1 MADAIEWCS
10 VVWQTVGAAAES
22 EGSLFK
28 LSMAALPAVA
38 GIAGIVI
45 GQKTLASAE
54 VKSVRAALL
63 AEVEAIH
70 DMCVIRQY
78 VDAFRE
84 DAEYFRSPE
93 GKKRQERGEG
103 FKNHIPATDINLI
116 YRANLNRL
124 GGLSRREAK
133 LIVRFHQ
140 LIGGVLQDVS
150 EGGVLYEGSNDP
162 NDYDEAVQILEQ
174 ALLIAKDLMIERTPW
189 WSIQRLRGQNV
200 DTETKGKAGE

>member
-10 VVWQTVGAAAES
+10 VVWQTVGAVAES

-54 VKSVRAALL
+54 AKSVRAALL

-78 VDAFRE
+78 VDAF
-84 DAEYFRSPE
+84 
-93 GKKRQERGEG
+93 
-103 FKNHIPATDINLI
+103 
-116 YRANLNRL
+116 
-124 GGLSRREAK
+124 
-133 LIVRFHQ
+133 
-140 LIGGVLQDVS
+140 
-150 EGGVLYEGSNDP
+150 
-162 NDYDEAVQILEQ
+162 
-174 ALLIAKDLMIERTPW
+174 
-189 WSIQRLRGQNV
+189 
-200 DTETKGKAGE
+200 